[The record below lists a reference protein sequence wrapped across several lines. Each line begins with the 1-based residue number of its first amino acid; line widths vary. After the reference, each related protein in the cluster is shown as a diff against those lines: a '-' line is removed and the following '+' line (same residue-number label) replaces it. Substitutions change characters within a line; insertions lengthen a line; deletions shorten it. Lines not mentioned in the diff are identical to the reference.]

1 MSSLTKRLVWVLGLI
16 AIVVVGYFVVARPYQ
31 LHWGA
36 TEEEVSATLPGDELE
51 AAPDFLATRAIT
63 IQGTPQEIWPWL
75 IQMGYN
81 RAGFYGYDL
90 LENLGSERAM
100 LSAKHI
106 LPEFQNF
113 QVGDVVPISAVAE
126 MEFYAI
132 EPDRYLIWSGVE
144 DTSSFLWWLQ
154 KLDATHTRLISR
166 FRWSYDLTKPQE
178 LPLQLITEF
187 SDHLAVRKILTGVK
201 GRVEGTVEPMA
212 VQNAEFVL
220 FLISAFTFVAS
231 LILLLVRPL
240 GWRQW
245 FAGLVAGVAWLLT
258 WYSTIPLWLGIAVTA
273 PAVLLLFYS
282 QTRSRQLRRVAS
294 QHQAL

>member
-1 MSSLTKRLVWVLGLI
+1 MKRLIPVLGLI
-16 AIVVVGYFVVARPYQ
+16 ATVLAGYFFVARPYQ

-36 TEEEVSATLPGDELE
+36 TEEEASASMPGDEFD

-90 LENLGSERAM
+90 LENLGSERGM
-100 LSAKHI
+100 ISAEHI

-113 QVGDVVPISAVAE
+113 QIGDVVPISAVAE
-126 MEFYAI
+126 MEFHAI

-144 DTSSFLWWLQ
+144 DTSTFLWWLQ
-154 KLDATHTRLISR
+154 KENATHTRLISR

-178 LPLQLITEF
+178 LPLQVITEF

-201 GRVEGTVEPMA
+201 GRVEGTIEPMA
-212 VQNAEFVL
+212 VQNTEFVL

-240 GWRQW
+240 GRTQW
-245 FAGLVAGVAWLLT
+245 FAGLLAGVVWLFT
-258 WYSTIPLWLGIAVTA
+258 WYATIPLWLGITGTVL
-273 PAVLLLFYS
+273 AVLLLLYVTCFHSWYRPGEPFARITS
-282 QTRSRQLRRVAS
+282 TT
-294 QHQAL
+294 